1 MIDLIQKLI
10 GRLQFDGLKS
20 ACKDLNLNT
29 LDKYENFDDNIND
42 EEFLKVIHHLLFEVH
57 VLDGFLICPE
67 SDRRFT
73 VKDGI
78 PNMLL
83 HEDEV

>member
-1 MIDLIQKLI
+1 MIDLVQKLI
-10 GRLQFDGLKS
+10 GRLHFDGLKS
-20 ACKDLNLNT
+20 ACKDLNLT
-29 LDKYENFDDNIND
+29 LLDKYESFNDNINY

-57 VLDGFLICPE
+57 VLDGFLIRPE
-67 SDRRFT
+67 SHRRFT